1 MLSWVAFVVGVAGW
15 VATLWSVVES
25 TVVPRGTRS
34 RITTVVAGVV
44 QSGFQRAADRFDD
57 WERRDRVWALSGPLF
72 LLLLLAVWLVLLVL
86 SLTLVMLPFAHGSP
100 EDAFLVAGSSLL
112 TLGVAVPNHVLPVG
126 LVFVAAATGLIV
138 VALQIAYLPTLYGAF
153 NRREQQVTIVDSL
166 GGSPA
171 WGPELLARFAL
182 IDEVDALDQFYVR
195 WMDWAADL
203 QESHVAY
210 KALIYFRSPKPTRSW
225 VITFLAMLD
234 AAALHLA
241 AAPETA
247 PGSARRLLR
256 VGYRSLPD
264 IVEELGLPPAPPPD
278 EARSDLT
285 DEDILAAFDH
295 MASAGLALQQDPAE
309 AIADFRGWR
318 VNYEVPAYGLAK
330 HIDAVP
336 ALWSGKRR
344 RRGTT
349 VPPLRPERAGLE

>member
-1 MLSWVAFVVGVAGW
+1 MLSWVAFVVGVVGW

-25 TVVPRGTRS
+25 TVVPRGTKS
-34 RITTVVAGVV
+34 RITAVVADAV
-44 QSGFQRAADRFDD
+44 QAVFQRLADRFED
-57 WERRDRVWALSGPLF
+57 WERRGRVWALSGPVFLM
-72 LLLLLAVWLVLLVL
+72 LLLGAWLVLLVG
-86 SLTLVMLPFAHGSP
+86 SLTLVMLPFAEGSP

-112 TLGVAVPNHVLPVG
+112 TLGVAVPNHVVPVA

-195 WMDWAADL
+195 WTEWAADL
-203 QESHVAY
+203 QESHAAY

-241 AAPETA
+241 VAPDTA

-256 VGYRSLPD
+256 VGYRSLQD
-264 IVEELGLPPAPPPD
+264 IVEELGLPPAPPPA
-278 EARSDLT
+278 EATSDLT
-285 DEDILAAFDH
+285 EADLLAAFDH
-295 MASAGLALQQDPAE
+295 PEAAGLPLAQDRAE

-318 VNYEVPAYGLAK
+318 VNYEVPAYGLAEY
-330 HIDAVP
+330 IDAVP
-336 ALWSGKRR
+336 ALWSGNRR
-344 RRGTT
+344 RRGAT
-349 VPPLRPERAGLE
+349 VPPLRPDHAGLE